1 MKILLIEDNAP
12 LADRIKQLLVKQRFL
27 VDAVSTGEEALECIK
42 KITYSAVILDLGL
55 PRMSGDAVCQKI
67 RSSGNK
73 TPILI
78 LTGTDIMKIR
88 VQLLDTGAD
97 DYLTKPFDSDEL
109 RARVAAL
116 VRRQP
121 LPHREPVIRFGDIV
135 IDTEQRTVHRRNVPI
150 TLRRKEF
157 DILEYLVNNSG
168 RILTR
173 EMITNH
179 VWDVSKGKWN
189 STVDVHI
196 KHLRDK
202 LDRPFDS
209 HYIKTAYGLGYKV
222 EVPK

>member
-12 LADRIKQLLVKQRFL
+12 LADRIKQQLVNQRFL
-27 VDAVSTGEEALECIK
+27 VDAVSTGEEALECVK
-42 KITYSAVILDLGL
+42 KISYSAIILDLGL
-55 PRMSGDAVCQKI
+55 PRMSGDAVCKKI
-67 RSSGNK
+67 RSDGNK

-78 LTGTDIMKIR
+78 LTGTDIMKVR

-121 LPHREPVIRFGDIV
+121 LPHREPVIRYGDII
-135 IDTEQRTVHRRNVPI
+135 IDTEQRSVHRNGVPI
-150 TLRRKEF
+150 LLRRKEF

-189 STVDVHI
+189 ITVDVHI

-209 HYIKTAYGLGYKV
+209 QYIKTAYGLGYKV
-222 EVPK
+222 EAPK

>member
-12 LADRIKQLLVKQRFL
+12 LADRIKQQLVNQRLL
-27 VDAVSTGEEALECIK
+27 VDAVSTGEEALECVK
-42 KITYSAVILDLGL
+42 KISYSAIILDLGL
-55 PRMSGDAVCQKI
+55 PRMSGDAVCKKI
-67 RSSGNK
+67 RSDGNK

-78 LTGTDIMKIR
+78 LTGTDIMKVR

-121 LPHREPVIRFGDIV
+121 LPHREPVIRYGDII
-135 IDTEQRTVHRRNVPI
+135 IDTEQRSVHRNGVPI
-150 TLRRKEF
+150 LLRRKEF

-189 STVDVHI
+189 ITVDVHI

-209 HYIKTAYGLGYKV
+209 QYIKTAYGLGYKV
-222 EVPK
+222 EAPK